1 MLGGDVV
8 TRIRIIVL
16 VMAIVVIVASVALI
30 RRGGETAG
38 AAKVTAKVEKA
49 HAQSIVEPRADERAA
64 ATVTQ
69 SIAARTVR
77 IDAATDAYIKT
88 TIEDLRNALAAVP
101 PAAAGAALP
110 AAPVDRLRDQ
120 INAGIDRAN
129 RSADAAERLT
139 PLSAKP
145 TGEPVTIDKGILTE
159 VYERLAEAVG
169 AVWRGNTRAAA
180 VKLERRCTL
189 AILSIGRAPADC
201 PAAH

>member
-8 TRIRIIVL
+8 TRARIIA
-16 VMAIVVIVASVALI
+16 AIVVLLAIVAGVVLI

-49 HAQSIVEPRADERAA
+49 HAASIVEARADERAA

-88 TIEDLRNALAAVP
+88 TIEDLRNALAVVP
-101 PAAAGAALP
+101 PAADGAALP

-129 RSADAAERLT
+129 RSADAT
-139 PLSAKP
+139 
-145 TGEPVTIDKGILTE
+145 D
-159 VYERLAEAVG
+159 
-169 AVWRGNTRAAA
+169 AA
-180 VKLERRCTL
+180 
-189 AILSIGRAPADC
+189 P
-201 PAAH
+201 

>member
-16 VMAIVVIVASVALI
+16 VMAIVAIVAGVALI

-49 HAQSIVEPRADERAA
+49 HAASIVEARADERAA

-77 IDAATDAYIKT
+77 IDAATDAYVKT

-101 PAAAGAALP
+101 PAADGAALP

-129 RSADAAERLT
+129 RSADAA
-139 PLSAKP
+139 
-145 TGEPVTIDKGILTE
+145 D
-159 VYERLAEAVG
+159 
-169 AVWRGNTRAAA
+169 AA
-180 VKLERRCTL
+180 
-189 AILSIGRAPADC
+189 P
-201 PAAH
+201 

>member
-8 TRIRIIVL
+8 TRIRIIIV
-16 VMAIVVIVASVALI
+16 VMAIVAIVAGVALI

-38 AAKVTAKVEKA
+38 AAKVTARVEKA
-49 HAQSIVEPRADERAA
+49 HTASIVEARADERAA

-77 IDAATDAYIKT
+77 IDAATDAYVKT

-101 PAAAGAALP
+101 PAADGAALP

-129 RSADAAERLT
+129 RSADAA
-139 PLSAKP
+139 
-145 TGEPVTIDKGILTE
+145 D
-159 VYERLAEAVG
+159 
-169 AVWRGNTRAAA
+169 AA
-180 VKLERRCTL
+180 
-189 AILSIGRAPADC
+189 P
-201 PAAH
+201 

>member
-8 TRIRIIVL
+8 TRIRIIIV
-16 VMAIVVIVASVALI
+16 VMAIVAIVAGVALI

-49 HAQSIVEPRADERAA
+49 HAASIVEARADERAA

-88 TIEDLRNALAAVP
+88 TIEDLRNALAVVP
-101 PAAAGAALP
+101 PAADGAALP

-129 RSADAAERLT
+129 RSADVADA
-139 PLSAKP
+139 
-145 TGEPVTIDKGILTE
+145 TG
-159 VYERLAEAVG
+159 
-169 AVWRGNTRAAA
+169 
-180 VKLERRCTL
+180 
-189 AILSIGRAPADC
+189 
-201 PAAH
+201 